1 MNTST
6 SIVPGSLQA
15 IATASGGSLAES
27 FVTCDH
33 CIIVDT
39 SGSMG
44 AVDSEPARTINE
56 GRKRGQMKTRYERAC
71 DELKT
76 LQATL
81 PGKIAVISFSSGVE
95 FCPSGV
101 PTNLGSS
108 TDLAGALA
116 FARVADDCDMS
127 FTVISDGQ
135 PDSEEAALREATK
148 YTSKISTIFIG
159 PAGGPGETFLKQL
172 AAASGGQALQAHQAQ
187 NLAAKTQQLLLAG
200 A

>member
-1 MNTST
+1 MNTTT

-15 IATASGGSLAES
+15 IATANGGSLAES
-27 FVTCDH
+27 FVQCDH
-33 CIIVDT
+33 CVIVDT

-44 AVDSEPARTINE
+44 TIDIEPLRTINE
-56 GRKRGQMKTRYERAC
+56 GRRRGASKTRYERAC
-71 DELKT
+71 LELQT

-81 PGKIAVISFSSGVE
+81 PGKIAVISFSSTVE

-101 PTNLGSS
+101 PTNLGAG
-108 TDLAGALA
+108 TDLAGALK

-135 PDSEEAALREATK
+135 PDDADDALAEAAK

-159 PAGGPGETFLKQL
+159 PAGGNGETFLKQL

-187 NLAAKTQQLLLAG
+187 DLAAKTQRLLLAG